1 LSGPAGICE
10 PPFFL
15 HQTLKL
21 LDILGRQPQVG
32 SWDLFVAHLLEQHT
46 EALFERMQFVALRK
60 PLGVELFKRLA
71 FQRSSPKSDVV

>member
-1 LSGPAGICE
+1 LSGPVGSCE

-21 LDILGRQPQVG
+21 LDILGRPQVG
-32 SWDLFVAHLLEQHT
+32 SWDLLVAHLLEQHT
-46 EALFERMQFVALRK
+46 EALFERMQFVARRK

-71 FQRSSPKSDVV
+71 FQRSSPKSVVV